1 MTHYRMLSLFLT
13 LGRHIAQESMP
24 IWQLIRCSSHLI
36 LPGASSKVPDFG
48 GGNILHYMTF
58 PRCLYVYMLLSESV
72 LKGNKEFRSEEGGRE
87 GGTHTQHIY
96 FISDAN
102 TVTVQDNPGQPS

>member
-1 MTHYRMLSLFLT
+1 
-13 LGRHIAQESMP
+13 
-24 IWQLIRCSSHLI
+24 
-36 LPGASSKVPDFG
+36 
-48 GGNILHYMTF
+48 
-58 PRCLYVYMLLSESV
+58 MLLSESV

-87 GGTHTQHIY
+87 GGTHTQYIY

>member
-36 LPGASSKVPDFG
+36 LPGASSKVPDFW

-58 PRCLYVYMLLSESV
+58 PRCLYVYMLLSETVFS
-72 LKGNKEFRSEEGGRE
+72 KEIRNLGVRRE
-87 GGTHTQHIY
+87 GRGYTHTAHLLY
-96 FISDAN
+96 F
-102 TVTVQDNPGQPS
+102 